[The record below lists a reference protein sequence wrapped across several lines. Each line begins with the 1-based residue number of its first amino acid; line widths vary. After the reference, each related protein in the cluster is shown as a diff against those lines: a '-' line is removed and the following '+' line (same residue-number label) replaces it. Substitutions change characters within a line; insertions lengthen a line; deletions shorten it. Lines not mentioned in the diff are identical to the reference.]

1 VLGPLLLFAPRL
13 AATRRVGLREYGTLA
28 QRYVREFD
36 DKWLRGGVTA
46 GEPLVGSAD
55 IQSLA
60 DLGNSYQIVQSI
72 RPVPITKE
80 ALIQLAV
87 ITLLPV
93 APLVLTMIPLSE
105 LLKRLLLVVL

>member
-1 VLGPLLLFAPRL
+1 M
-13 AATRRVGLREYGTLA
+13 
-28 QRYVREFD
+28 
-36 DKWLRGGVTA
+36 
-46 GEPLVGSAD
+46 
-55 IQSLA
+55 
-60 DLGNSYQIVQSI
+60 

-105 LLKRLLLVVL
+105 LLKRLLQVVL